1 MNGTVREMSDALI
14 NQVLA
19 AVDAHVAADADE
31 EQSIATLIAEVDRIR
46 SAGGNPFDQ
55 RDDVVHITGSA
66 IVVGPRG
73 TVLLEHKRLGMWLQ
87 PGGHVDQGESPWDA
101 ALREAREETGLDVR
115 FADGRPRLVHVD
127 VHQGGRGHTH
137 LDLRYLVDGGDVDPA
152 PPPDESQRVEWFD
165 WSAAVGRA
173 GDSRLAA
180 LLARLRQEFVTC
192 LLYTSPSPRDRTR
205 SRMPSSA

>member
-14 NQVLA
+14 HQVLA
-19 AVDAHVAADADE
+19 AVNAHVAADAAE
-31 EQSIATLIAEVDRIR
+31 EQSIATLITEVDRIR
-46 SAGGNPFDQ
+46 SAGGDPFDQ
-55 RDDVVHITGSA
+55 HDDAVHITGSA

-115 FADGRPRLVHVD
+115 FADERPRLVHVD

-137 LDLRYLVDGGDVDPA
+137 LDLRYLVDGGDADPA

-173 GDSRLAA
+173 GDPQLAA
-180 LLARLRQEFVTC
+180 LLARLRQEFVT
-192 LLYTSPSPRDRTR
+192 
-205 SRMPSSA
+205 